1 MGNVNVG
8 AGYVNVSISDSI
20 ISLDVLRE
28 SYIGGRGIVLHAL
41 PDDFAGASGNAGAR
55 VACCSILVDSEEL

>member
-28 SYIGGRGIVLHAL
+28 SYIGERGIVLHAL